1 MSIPPPRNTSSRT
14 ATQMY
19 APPMMTASQFNDLYS
34 ARTRAIIERS
44 KQQQPV
50 YTASGYNY
58 YDQPATSAPY
68 ASYYNSNNSSQ
79 RGAAAAAPTTS
90 AAYPS
95 PVFPRSMPTPTTA
108 SAYGYMSRY

>member
-14 ATQMY
+14 ATQMMY

-44 KQQQPV
+44 KQPV

-68 ASYYNSNNSSQ
+68 ASYYYNNNSQ
-79 RGAAAAAPTTS
+79 RATTS

-95 PVFPRSMPTPTTA
+95 PVFPRSMPTTPTTTA
-108 SAYGYMSRY
+108 AAYGYMSRY